1 MMLPPT
7 VSRSRAIRGFSE
19 LSVDDPA
26 WHRRRTPKAYWRDE
40 LIVLLAVVVAGA
52 LVFVVP
58 GDMFVRLP
66 LAMGSLVAVYLYA
79 KSTSKPMPRQLA
91 RTLHLVDLNALTT
104 TELERLHDLVW
115 EYANLTQIRGAKD
128 GPVLDDARLGRRH
141 RAVADEIVAI
151 TAPHHR
157 YVPEPPATMPKPVAP
172 QIPTT
177 VRAPQLGDNR

>member
-58 GDMFVRLP
+58 GNMLVRIP
-66 LAMGSLVAVYLYA
+66 LAMSSLVAVYLYA
-79 KSTSKPMPRQLA
+79 ARTSRPIPSPLA
-91 RTLHLVDLNALTT
+91 RTLHLVDLNALTS
-104 TELERLHDLVW
+104 TELERLHNLVW
-115 EYANLTQIRGAKD
+115 EYATLTQIRGAKG

-157 YVPEPPATMPKPVAP
+157 YAPEPPATMPKPAVP
-172 QIPTT
+172 QLPTT
-177 VRAPQLGDNR
+177 VRASRLEDNR